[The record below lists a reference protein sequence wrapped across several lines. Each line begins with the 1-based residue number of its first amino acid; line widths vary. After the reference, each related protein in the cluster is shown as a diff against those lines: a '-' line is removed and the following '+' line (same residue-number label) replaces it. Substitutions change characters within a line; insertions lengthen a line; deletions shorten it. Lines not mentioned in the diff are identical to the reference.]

1 MRKII
6 LSLILLV
13 AMVFSAFAGL
23 DNLSIQLDSDVYRI
37 ISVAEIRGIIPA
49 QSDVK
54 PYNLSLVRS
63 LLNEISASELTSNAE
78 KSAIETILY
87 ELNRSYGGSKPKQ
100 VKNVIKNGY
109 INVIDTDY
117 AKLNI
122 GAKLMT
128 KETFSFS
135 GAFDSRNK
143 MLFYLTGDVL
153 SKLSFNMN
161 LGLLIDKLDHNA
173 FLLTDFTSENE
184 GVYMHIFGGGG
195 GAVDESPFT
204 NPAIGTGWQMAPEVG
219 TSLWD
224 GKFTARFASIKR
236 DWGPGSNNIGLSGS
250 ARSFDAVEFQFA
262 PSSKFRFSV
271 LVGSLG
277 DSYVQIKGEAPALSD
292 KFHENKYDNNFS
304 LQRVELNLFKRFRFS
319 IYESVIWRKR
329 AELAYWNPF
338 TVYMF
343 AQNALGDFDN
353 VLAGIDTSYTIKNV
367 GKLYF
372 AFAFDEIHELSL
384 KRLLTAARN
393 IIALQGGAEFN
404 IPWASFGKLTLQVTY
419 IPPFFGTHYPTQ
431 VQSINE
437 CKCGECRSEEC
448 KCKECK
454 CKESENKIYPNDI
467 YASAYV
473 NKGQPLSYPL
483 NPDSIEFLLKYETT
497 LPYGISLAFIAKD
510 QMRSAQYST
519 DSYDVKGKGT
529 GFNDYMRYSLDYEDK
544 DFFNYIWNNI
554 VDLEITGRK
563 TMRNFPLTIKVG
575 LQCIID
581 SRRDYIL
588 SKDDVK
594 NYPPSGAAD
603 NENTYN
609 EADQKFNLGNGTTM
623 GNNWNTTTRFCC
635 SIGVEIFY

>member
-1 MRKII
+1 MIPMAKKILFFLI
-6 LSLILLV
+6 LSVMI
-13 AMVFSAFAGL
+13 VFSAFATF
-23 DNLSIQLDSDVYRI
+23 DNLSVPLDSDIYRI

-54 PYNLSLVRS
+54 PYSLGLVRS

-78 KSAIETILY
+78 KSAIKTILA
-87 ELNRSYGGSKPKQ
+87 ELNRTYGGSKPKQ
-100 VKNVIKNGY
+100 FKDVIKNGY
-109 INVIDTDY
+109 INIIDTDY
-117 AKLNI
+117 AILNV

-143 MLFYLTGDVL
+143 MLFYLAGDVL

-204 NPAIGTGWQMAPEVG
+204 DPAIGTGWQMAPEVG

-236 DWGPGSNNIGLSGS
+236 DWGPGLNNIALSGS
-250 ARSFDAVEFQFA
+250 ARSFDAVELQFA
-262 PSSKFRFSV
+262 PFSKFRFSV

-277 DSYVQIKGEAPALSD
+277 DAYVQIKGEAPTLSD

-304 LQRVELNLFKRFRFS
+304 LQRVELELFKGFRFS
-319 IYESVIWRKR
+319 IYESVVWRKR

-384 KRLLTAARN
+384 KRLLTGARN

-404 IPWASFGKLTLQVTY
+404 IPWTAFGKLTLQATY

-431 VQSINE
+431 VQSI
-437 CKCGECRSEEC
+437 
-448 KCKECK
+448 KED
-454 CKESENKIYPNDI
+454 EIYPNDI

-519 DSYDVKGKGT
+519 DSYYVEGKGT
-529 GFNDYMRYSLDYEDK
+529 GFNDYMRYSLDYVDK
-544 DFFNYIWNNI
+544 DFFNYIWDNI
-554 VDLEITGRK
+554 LDLELTGKK
-563 TMRNFPLTIKVG
+563 TLKIFPLTVRFGI
-575 LQCIID
+575 QCIIE
-581 SRRDYIL
+581 
-588 SKDDVK
+588 SKRSYTPNSKVIHYEIKPD
-594 NYPPSGAAD
+594 NGD
-603 NENTYN
+603 NELTY
-609 EADQKFNLGNGTTM
+609 DDKDHKFNPGDGTIM
-623 GNNWNTTTRFCC
+623 GNDWNTGVRFCC
-635 SIGVEIFY
+635 SVGFEIFY